1 MLKISVQVVAHII
14 SHWLV
19 QMTAIQ
25 AVKTV
30 TVETNEE
37 FCNWFKWLNHSFFKI
52 EGSFKVRQACTTSL
66 LKTSSLTIDLETLL
80 WGETDRARN
89 QERKRKNLKGSRW
102 HQSLH
107 LSCAP
112 RTRSKGSSTWFN
124 SNTKYTEYQ
133 PTPQWQCKHKHTW
146 WKIAQTLCHS
156 DSSFF
161 KAAPKTCVK
170 SLFWSVYTCIV
181 VGVIVKY
188 SGHPPCGRW
197 AL

>member
-14 SHWLV
+14 SHWPV

-52 EGSFKVRQACTTSL
+52 EGSFKVRQACTSSL
-66 LKTSSLTIDLETLL
+66 LKTSSLTTERSRNTPLGRDRQ
-80 WGETDRARN
+80 TDRARN
-89 QERKRKNLKGSRW
+89 QKRKRKNLKGSRW

-107 LSCAP
+107 LSCTP
-112 RTRSKGSSTWFN
+112 GTRSKGSSTWFN

-133 PTPQWQCKHKHTW
+133 PTPQWQCKHKHAW
-146 WKIAQTLCHS
+146 WKIPLLHCLGQLASNTLPLW
-156 DSSFF
+156 FF
-161 KAAPKTCVK
+161 
-170 SLFWSVYTCIV
+170 LFQGC
-181 VGVIVKY
+181 
-188 SGHPPCGRW
+188 PQDMC
-197 AL
+197 